1 MEPSLLDASGEP
13 YDVQTND
20 YLNDEYFYDT
30 YVMTDVTLKDSVLET
45 SGLFSVGIETNFAG
59 TLLYAQQDSIIFE
72 GWPGTGG
79 TSFPS
84 VLRLEG
90 DVRMYDWKDL
100 SLVDSS
106 TLIDSEQSRFKLNIS
121 AMLDYVCTNHS
132 GTQYGYEYII
142 DRKQNVNYV
151 HGGIAFYG
159 GGKNYS
165 QLDIS
170 GLDKSLADL
179 SVYPV
184 NLNMLSGA
192 DGETGE
198 QAEFLPLAAGTQ
210 DFRFYMYGSRSD
222 NNVDKQLADQAS
234 GQKYSGVKPVPF
246 R

>member
-1 MEPSLLDASGEP
+1 MSSPCRRHNRRVHNFTGEGVFGKDRLQPRVAGKQRTFPDVDACVGPSLLDESGNP

-20 YLNDEYFYDT
+20 YLNDKYFYDT

-59 TLLYAQQDSIIFE
+59 TVLYAQQDSIIFE

-121 AMLDYVCTNHS
+121 AMLDYVCTNYS

-151 HGGIAFYG
+151 
-159 GGKNYS
+159 
-165 QLDIS
+165 
-170 GLDKSLADL
+170 LA
-179 SVYPV
+179 V
-184 NLNMLSGA
+184 
-192 DGETGE
+192 
-198 QAEFLPLAAGTQ
+198 
-210 DFRFYMYGSRSD
+210 
-222 NNVDKQLADQAS
+222 
-234 GQKYSGVKPVPF
+234 
-246 R
+246 